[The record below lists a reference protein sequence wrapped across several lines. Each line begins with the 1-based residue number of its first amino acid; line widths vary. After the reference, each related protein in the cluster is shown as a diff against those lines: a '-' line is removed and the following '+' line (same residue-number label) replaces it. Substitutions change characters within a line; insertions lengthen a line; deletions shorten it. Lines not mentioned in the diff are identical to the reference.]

1 MTAPRTRSRARPH
14 DNTDS
19 EESRNGGQTVSQSQK
34 VEHRPNGDTQIF
46 KANPDTVF
54 ARVRIT
60 DGATV
65 NMGDYSSFRRDV
77 GLELDINL
85 GEPTEDGT
93 LTAEQQRKIDAAY
106 DNASQWV
113 SDRLD
118 DVVEDAREFFEE
130 VRT

>member
-1 MTAPRTRSRARPH
+1 MTTARTRTRARPNT
-14 DNTDS
+14 NTDT
-19 EESRNGGQTVSQSQK
+19 EESRNTGQPVSQTQK
-34 VEHRPNGDTQIF
+34 TDHRPSGDVQVF
-46 KANPDTVF
+46 NSNPDTVF

-65 NMGDYSSFRRDV
+65 NMGDYSSYRRDV

-106 DNASQWV
+106 DNASAWV
-113 SDRLD
+113 ADRLD
-118 DVVEDAREFFEE
+118 DVIADAQEFFDE
-130 VRT
+130 VRS